1 MRSTAST
8 PSAPPRLRCAIVAEG
23 VEEARHVQILQGLG
37 CDQGQG
43 YHFSR
48 PVPEAELIPLFQ
60 QATFSPT

>member
-8 PSAPPRLRCAIVAEG
+8 PSAPPRPRCAIAAEG